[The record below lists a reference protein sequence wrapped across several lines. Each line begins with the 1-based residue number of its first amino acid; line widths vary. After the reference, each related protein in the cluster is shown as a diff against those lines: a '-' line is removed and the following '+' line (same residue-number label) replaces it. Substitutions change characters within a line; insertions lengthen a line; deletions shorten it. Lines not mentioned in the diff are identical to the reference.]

1 MRFDDFFCRLGAEV
15 SPSLIRCS
23 RVPEQ
28 SAVLRP
34 ASPWNWLLAMPVKL
48 NDSSSD
54 ALLQMEKGGTAA
66 ELRTFQDD
74 ELLSRFKNGAAFDFF
89 YAHWFPLKGNRELI
103 RDFPIGNWKS

>member
-1 MRFDDFFCRLGAEV
+1 M
-15 SPSLIRCS
+15 SII
-23 RVPEQ
+23 
-28 SAVLRP
+28 
-34 ASPWNWLLAMPVKL
+34 L

-66 ELRTFQDD
+66 ELRTFQDS
-74 ELLSRFKNGAAFDFF
+74 ELLSPRKKGAAFDFF